1 MISACCVCFWCGQ
14 SMEWILMLTGN
25 LPQQVSVGLQRQ
37 NHRPLWKT
45 RRVRTHVCRYVRTK
59 SDDTSCL
66 CMLSHF
72 KSGRL
77 FSQVQIFGYN
87 LSVEFVQTR
96 FCLLL
101 PDHTV
106 SVVLQESNPFFSVIV
121 QCGCTHNIL
130 PTFKRP
136 GCTEQPN
143 NSMDFPNLKAAPS
156 ASGR

>member
-1 MISACCVCFWCGQ
+1 MLRLFLVWPINGVDTNADWQPPATSVRWSSKTKPPTTLKNQTSA
-14 SMEWILMLTGN
+14 
-25 LPQQVSVGLQRQ
+25 
-37 NHRPLWKT
+37 H
-45 RRVRTHVCRYVRTK
+45 THVCRYVRTK